1 MFEQANKYR
10 VAKHANGKK
19 LYVGNTTQ
27 LFVTPKR
34 MAFSLDMAESSAKDV
49 IAGKTRKGWHIEPMQ
64 RRRENMRISY
74 TLTKAGLEAATKRR
88 AKERKGMSALEY
100 PFSVYQIFLQNIY
113 KGEASD
119 IADAMIALGYEW
131 GRRRVLIAGAEAVKN
146 GHAVQSKL
154 SGAIYGVK

>member
-1 MFEQANKYR
+1 MLKSEQYR

-34 MAFSLDMAESSAKDV
+34 MAYSLDMAESSAKDL

-74 TLTKAGLEAATKRR
+74 TLTAAGKEAATKRR
-88 AKERKGMSALEY
+88 VKERKGMSTLEY
-100 PFSVYQIFLQNIY
+100 PFSVYQVFLQNIN

-119 IADAMIALGYEW
+119 IADAMIALGYDW
-131 GRRRVLIAGAEAVKN
+131 NRRRVLIAGAEAVKH
-146 GHAVQSKL
+146 GHAIQSKL
-154 SGAIYGVK
+154 SGAIYGGK